1 MYETRDAVACSFGR
15 ESAVSEV
22 SCSDGEALVAAL
34 PSDAAAAPG
43 TGGSA
48 CAAAPPGDMLAAAEA
63 MLEPDGAADVLACT
77 VCPHECLLR
86 EGSFGICGART
97 VRQGRIVSLNYGRA
111 TSLALDP
118 LEKKPFARFHPGSRI
133 LSYGSFGCNL
143 RCPFCQNSDISMA
156 DAEGRVASSA
166 RFVSPE
172 DLVDRAYEL
181 RSCGSIG
188 IAYTYN
194 EPFIAPEYL
203 MDCAVL
209 AHERG
214 LANVAVTN
222 GYAAAGTWAAA
233 LPYLDAVNID
243 LKCYSE
249 EGYRSLGAPNGL
261 SVVKR
266 SIETAVA
273 AGVHVEVTTLV
284 VPGLSDDE
292 ALFREE
298 CAWLASLDPSIPLHL
313 SRFFPAYHA
322 CDKRPTE
329 IAVLER
335 LCSIAEASLEYVY
348 RGNV

>member
-1 MYETRDAVACSFGR
+1 MHETRDAVACSFGR

-22 SCSDGEALVAAL
+22 SYSDGEAFVATL

-48 CAAAPPGDMLAAAEA
+48 CAAAPPGEMLAAEA

-118 LEKKPFARFHPGSRI
+118 IEKKPLARFRPGSRI

-172 DLVDRAYEL
+172 YLVDRAYEL

-261 SVVKR
+261 CVVKR

-292 ALFREE
+292 ALFHEE

-313 SRFFPAYHA
+313 SRFFPSY
-322 CDKRPTE
+322 RM
-329 IAVLER
+329 
-335 LCSIAEASLEYVY
+335 AEASPTSRALLERFRIIAKASLAHVY
-348 RGNV
+348 LGNV